1 MTSNMTIVE
10 QAITTNRFIPLR
22 CVQKRYLETINEG
35 DVVYGDIT
43 TLWIDEDGDA
53 YMEMSNAVGDYLG
66 CKKLSRFRRIESK
79 K

>member
-10 QAITTNRFIPLR
+10 QAITINRFIPLR

-35 DVVYGDIT
+35 DIVYGDIT
-43 TLWIDEDGDA
+43 TLWIDEDGDS
-53 YMEMSNAVGDYLG
+53 YMEMNDAFGNYLG
-66 CKKLSRFRRIESK
+66 RKKLNRFRRIDDK